1 LKYNNGLAISTCF
14 ITNFDRTIE
23 MIDNTGWNPDELNKR
38 HLEKNIFADDEYNFQ
53 KFIVALRNGHEPFYL
68 DDFTIEKTN
77 KAGRKVFGSFL
88 KKKNGGNK

>member
-1 LKYNNGLAISTCF
+1 
-14 ITNFDRTIE
+14 
-23 MIDNTGWNPDELNKR
+23 
-38 HLEKNIFADDEYNFQ
+38 
-53 KFIVALRNGHEPFYL
+53 L